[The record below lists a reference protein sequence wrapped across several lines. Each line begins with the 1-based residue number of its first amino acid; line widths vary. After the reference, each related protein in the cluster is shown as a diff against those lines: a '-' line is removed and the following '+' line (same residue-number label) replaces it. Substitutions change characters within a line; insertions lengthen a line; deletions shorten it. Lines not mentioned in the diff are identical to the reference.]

1 MGFFDFLK
9 KIIMPSDT
17 AAAPGEYTPATYNGL
32 ERSYHYTDVVVRV
45 LWQFGGMYG
54 KSCASAGM
62 RRGQTLE
69 LLPKKHE
76 GDKDAVLVR
85 WQNQNVAL
93 MRSNRMRN
101 MVRAWMDEGLPVL
114 AKAYEVG
121 GDDNLLIEVAFYG
134 KAKRHSTSKKED
146 RNKYQPTPEL
156 ACMCEKQFIA
166 FDLETTGLDAEDD
179 RIIEIAAVKFVD
191 CKATESFA
199 TLVNCGMPIPED
211 ASAVNNITDDDVEDA
226 PDEAAALKQFA
237 DFLGD
242 DALKGKIPLVAHN
255 AAFDSSF
262 LKTAFRRCEI
272 TTRMKFADTL
282 ALSQRR
288 LPKLENHKLQTVA
301 QALDIQQQ
309 QAHRA
314 EDDARVCGEVM
325 AALLTKWIGEERE
338 RFNALLPEEQAACLW
353 IYKTLKRQR
362 CNIDHLSFSPS
373 AYLTVN
379 CWHKVLRI
387 KIRAKTPYILVDD
400 TITLPEGTVTAPATQ
415 TDGSGLIRVL
425 YNNLEDLDWLQ
436 SWIATVYKKVSEETA
451 AAWKVPKTQKDIQA
465 VEDAQVRIFV

>member
-1 MGFFDFLK
+1 
-9 KIIMPSDT
+9 
-17 AAAPGEYTPATYNGL
+17 
-32 ERSYHYTDVVVRV
+32 
-45 LWQFGGMYG
+45 
-54 KSCASAGM
+54 
-62 RRGQTLE
+62 
-69 LLPKKHE
+69 
-76 GDKDAVLVR
+76 
-85 WQNQNVAL
+85 
-93 MRSNRMRN
+93 
-101 MVRAWMDEGLPVL
+101 
-114 AKAYEVG
+114 
-121 GDDNLLIEVAFYG
+121 
-134 KAKRHSTSKKED
+134 
-146 RNKYQPTPEL
+146 
-156 ACMCEKQFIA
+156 MCEKQFIA

-451 AAWKVPKTQKDIQA
+451 AAWKVPKTQKTYKQWKMHKYASLCESPLSSRARQQVLQGA
-465 VEDAQVRIFV
+465 VTGVLKGGKQHHHPCARQQRLPPQILLRPGACRHPDRGQGNGVYTLVLNFCRDRKGVLINKGA

>member
-1 MGFFDFLK
+1 M
-9 KIIMPSDT
+9 
-17 AAAPGEYTPATYNGL
+17 
-32 ERSYHYTDVVVRV
+32 
-45 LWQFGGMYG
+45 
-54 KSCASAGM
+54 
-62 RRGQTLE
+62 
-69 LLPKKHE
+69 
-76 GDKDAVLVR
+76 
-85 WQNQNVAL
+85 
-93 MRSNRMRN
+93 
-101 MVRAWMDEGLPVL
+101 
-114 AKAYEVG
+114 
-121 GDDNLLIEVAFYG
+121 
-134 KAKRHSTSKKED
+134 
-146 RNKYQPTPEL
+146 
-156 ACMCEKQFIA
+156 
-166 FDLETTGLDAEDD
+166 
-179 RIIEIAAVKFVD
+179 
-191 CKATESFA
+191 
-199 TLVNCGMPIPED
+199 
-211 ASAVNNITDDDVEDA
+211 
-226 PDEAAALKQFA
+226 
-237 DFLGD
+237 
-242 DALKGKIPLVAHN
+242 
-255 AAFDSSF
+255 
-262 LKTAFRRCEI
+262 
-272 TTRMKFADTL
+272 
-282 ALSQRR
+282 
-288 LPKLENHKLQTVA
+288 
-301 QALDIQQQ
+301 DIQQQ